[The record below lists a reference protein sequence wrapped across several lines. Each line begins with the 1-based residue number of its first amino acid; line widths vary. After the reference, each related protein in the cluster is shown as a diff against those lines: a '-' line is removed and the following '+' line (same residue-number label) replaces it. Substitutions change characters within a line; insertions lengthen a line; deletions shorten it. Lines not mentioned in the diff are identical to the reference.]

1 MHENSLKQQMMSGMF
16 WRFAERII
24 AQGVSFV
31 VSLVLARLLMPEDYG
46 VVSIINIFITIANVF
61 LTSGLSTALIQK
73 KDASE
78 LEFNSIFYC
87 NLVLGIAAY
96 AGMYIAAPWL
106 AQIYKM
112 PILTRAVRV
121 FAIRLPISAF
131 QSIQQAYV
139 SKEMQFKKFFFATIT
154 GTLVSAA
161 IGIGMAY
168 TGFGV
173 WALIAQYL
181 SNTII
186 DTFFLFSI
194 VEWKPKPQFSSK
206 AVRPLISYGWK
217 VMVTDLIGTLFN
229 NLGGFI
235 VGIQYTSADLAYYTK
250 GKQLPT
256 LFRNNIYTT
265 VLSVLFP
272 GMSKVSDN
280 LSEVKRVSRK
290 SMRLL
295 TYTIIPIMIGMI
307 LASKNLTILLY
318 TDKWIAMVPF
328 IRVMCLEAI
337 LSVPGTITLQAIK
350 ASGRS
355 DLMLKME
362 FIKKPVLLAS
372 IIISMRFGVMA
383 IAWTLPF
390 NTLVDLI
397 INGTVANRLI
407 GYSLA
412 EQAEDCLIA
421 LIISLMMG
429 VSVYAIS
436 LLKMTGIKLL
446 IMQVLVGLSVYF
458 VLSCALK
465 NEAFLILKDYLKKS
479 VTARKM

>member
-1 MHENSLKQQMMSGMF
+1 MSQSSLKQQMISSMF

-31 VSLVLARLLMPEDYG
+31 VSLILARLLMPDDYG

-78 LEFNSIFYC
+78 LEFNTIFYC
-87 NLVLGIAAY
+87 NLGLGIVAY
-96 AGMYIAAPWL
+96 AILYICAPWL
-106 AQIYKM
+106 AQLYKM
-112 PILTRAVRV
+112 PILTRAIRI

-161 IGIGMAY
+161 IGIWMAFM
-168 TGFGV
+168 GAGV
-173 WALIAQYL
+173 WALIAQYM

-186 DTFFLFSI
+186 DTLFLFTI
-194 VEWKPKPQFSSK
+194 VEWKPKPQFSIMVAK
-206 AVRPLISYGWK
+206 PLISYGWK
-217 VMVTDLIGTLFN
+217 VMLTDLIGTTFN

-235 VGIQYTSADLAYYTK
+235 VGIQYSSADLAYYTK

-256 LFRNNIYTT
+256 LFKNNIYTT
-265 VLSVLFP
+265 ILSVLFP
-272 GMSKVSDN
+272 GMSKVNDN

-295 TYTIIPIMIGMI
+295 TYAIFPIMTGMMVI
-307 LASKNLTILLY
+307 AENLTIILY
-318 TDKWIAMVPF
+318 THKWNAMIPF
-328 IRVMCLEAI
+328 VCVMCLETI

-355 DLMLKME
+355 DLMLKIE
-362 FIKKPVLLAS
+362 FIKKPILLAS

-383 IAWTLPF
+383 IALTLPF
-390 NTLVDLI
+390 NTLVDLV
-397 INGTVANRLI
+397 INGVIVNQVI
-407 GYSLA
+407 NYSLT
-412 EQAEDCLIA
+412 EQIKDCLSA
-421 LIISLMMG
+421 MFLSLIMG
-429 VSVYAIS
+429 GVMYATS
-436 LLKMTGIKLL
+436 FFMVTDLKLL
-446 IMQVLVGLSVYF
+446 ILQVLIGGSIYFMLSYMVKSESF
-458 VLSCALK
+458 IVLTD
-465 NEAFLILKDYLKKS
+465 ILKKVVITHRD
-479 VTARKM
+479 